1 MMYSESLVKLGKVR
15 SEIREIF
22 EYGNKRKAE
31 IGAENVFDFSI
42 GNPSVPAPK
51 IVDDTIKDLVDNF
64 DSVALHGYTSAQG
77 DAHVRQSISDY
88 INGRFGTKLTAN
100 HIYMTCGAASSL
112 TIVLNAIM
120 LPGEECIAFTPY
132 FPEYGVFIERTGAK
146 LVAVQSEDKT
156 FLWRSLKLQLMKKLK
171 QLLLIHLTIL
181 QVLFTQRKQLKKCVT
196 F

>member
-1 MMYSESLVKLGKVR
+1 MLSKEVVELSKQH
-15 SEIREIF
+15 SIIRDIF
-22 EYGNKRKAE
+22 EYGMKRAKE
-31 IGAENVFDFSI
+31 VGAENVFDFSI

-146 LVAVQSEDKT
+146 LVAVQSED
-156 FLWRSLKLQLMKKLK
+156 RYGE
-171 QLLLIHLTIL
+171 
-181 QVLFTQRKQLKKCVT
+181 V
-196 F
+196 